1 MSLISSIAWVKRGI
15 PEQHPTKYELDD
27 KEMERISALAKV
39 ELEDAQTELARAEK
53 EAKEMDDR
61 RAKDEGMD
69 VENDNDELVYTIN
82 HSSKSD
88 YQLKREGRRRRR
100 RRREYE

>member
-1 MSLISSIAWVKRGI
+1 MSLISSIAWVKRGLA
-15 PEQHPTKYELDD
+15 EQHPKKYELDD

-53 EAKEMDDR
+53 EAKEMDER

-69 VENDNDELVYTIN
+69 VEDE
-82 HSSKSD
+82 KD
-88 YQLKREGRRRRR
+88 E
-100 RRREYE
+100 